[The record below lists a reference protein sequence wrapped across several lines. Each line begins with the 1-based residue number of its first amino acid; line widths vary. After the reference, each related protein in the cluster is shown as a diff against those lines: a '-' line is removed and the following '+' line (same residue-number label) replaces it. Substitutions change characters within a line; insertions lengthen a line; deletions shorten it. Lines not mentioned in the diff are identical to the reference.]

1 MAIAYH
7 PGISSFNYIEETIY
21 NKFQET
27 LTFQSLSLK
36 WELIQPWGELDLW
49 LEGFH
54 YFQDISLN
62 RITFNLDLSLR
73 ISKGF
78 SVVLETEIEGIH
90 DQLYLPKG
98 GATRDEILLKRKQ
111 LETSFILSSSF
122 GLRYTFGSIYSPIVN
137 RRLKGD

>member
-62 RITFNLDLSLR
+62 RITFNFDLSLR